1 MAEKVVDVH
10 LHPFTLITD
19 DHLLTEMD
27 KAGVDVAVLL
37 ALDVDPTDLDR
48 PNIIEMIQ
56 QSPLRHVFFRRKE
69 SYRRAESFS

>member
-48 PNIIEMIQ
+48 PNVKEMIHNR
-56 QSPLRHVFFRRKE
+56 LLDMYFFDVKKVIE
-69 SYRRAESFS
+69 ELSFS